1 MKNVIPSF
9 IKVRTLFINVKKNCR
24 GLYFNMSDLEMAAH
38 FLHVLQEDKTLFSP
52 SWRIKFIFHSLVF
65 LGFFKSILILFFIL
79 CPQTDCFWI
88 YCSKIFMIYYHIHF
102 QHRLCKHCKMFLV
115 FLQWRNCFCCQIIF
129 CSPTNCYTSICVT
142 GYVVLCIIKRQK
154 NHIFQGI
161 IVLSTT
167 ASFYR

>member
-24 GLYFNMSDLEMAAH
+24 GLYFNTSDLEMAAH

-65 LGFFKSILILFFIL
+65 LGFFKSILIFFL
-79 CPQTDCFWI
+79 SSVLKQTVSESTAVRFSWFTTTFTSNTD
-88 YCSKIFMIYYHIHF
+88 
-102 QHRLCKHCKMFLV
+102 LCKHCKMFLV

-129 CSPTNCYTSICVT
+129 CPPTNCYTSICVT